1 MRVFKKETRKNY
13 VTYPPKINFSGDFF
27 CCPYSRHKNTKHI
40 TISSMKKRTREIAK
54 VGIFGSKENPEIVTE
69 KDLKEIEETFSKI
82 KTAPVKLGSHWTENR
97 PRLGNVTAVKYDA
110 KKKILYGTIEEQ
122 DVLSDAVEQGYYPDV
137 SIGAKTSASDGKMY
151 LHHLA
156 YLGDEPPAIKDLE
169 QSLAEDLK
177 NAEEKETAAADDAT
191 GLKTFPS
198 IRSSELNLSDNTEKE
213 FSKKTQELSMTEEEI
228 KAMQAENEA
237 LKTQIAEK
245 EKMLSDSR
253 AAQHN
258 ADKEALK
265 KACEGKLTLPELEQ
279 IMQLSDEFADGRTI
293 TLSDGNKK
301 TEERPVQIL
310 TRIFQNVPKKVEP
323 GILNLSDTPA
333 PQAEESL
340 SKKMIGN
347 V

>member
-13 VTYPPKINFSGDFF
+13 VTYPPENQFFGGFF
-27 CCPYSRHKNTKHI
+27 CRPYSKHKNANQI
-40 TISSMKKRTREIAK
+40 NISSMKKRTREIAK

-69 KDLKEIEETFSKI
+69 KDLQEIEETFSKI
-82 KTAPVKLGSHWTENR
+82 KNAPIKLGSHWTENR

-177 NAEEKETAAADDAT
+177 NAEAKETAAADDT
-191 GLKTFPS
+191 KGVKTFPS
-198 IRSSELNLSDNTEKE
+198 IRSSELNLSDNTEE
-213 FSKKTQELSMTEEEI
+213 FLKKPQELSMTEEEI

-253 AAQHN
+253 AAQHQT
-258 ADKEALK
+258 DKEALK

-310 TRIFQNVPKKVEP
+310 ARIFQNVPKKVEP